1 MDAGDSQRYYASLGL
16 HESTTQT
23 ADSGPDQIAHQI

>member
-1 MDAGDSQRYYASLGL
+1 MKGGDSHRYYDSLGL

-23 ADSGPDQIAHQI
+23 ADSDVDQIAHQI